1 LNNLW
6 RGCKVGLFNKARRKS
21 WLNYLVYRFQSQIIG
36 NGSTKAP
43 AASFLPKCSSIQMAN
58 ADHVVAIARMQRRQ
72 SALLAQLSKL
82 AAHTH
87 SQCKSHT
94 ESGAVYLKMI
104 AQYCLAK
111 KSQQFTKHHK
121 DLNKNPPYSL
131 SAGDFLFT
139 N

>member
-1 LNNLW
+1 MPPKLSAQH
-6 RGCKVGLFNKARRKS
+6 AR
-21 WLNYLVYRFQSQIIG
+21 
-36 NGSTKAP
+36 
-43 AASFLPKCSSIQMAN
+43 
-58 ADHVVAIARMQRRQ
+58 
-72 SALLAQLSKL
+72 LSRH
-82 AAHTH
+82 AAHMRL
-87 SQCKSHT
+87 QYKSHT
-94 ESGAVYLKMI
+94 ESGAVSLKMI